1 MKKIRV
7 LLADDHAVVR
17 AGLKALVDGQP
28 DLEVVAE
35 AGDGPTALRLAA
47 AAKPDVAVLDFAMP
61 GLDGAETAERLRQV
75 SPGTRSLALTVHEDR
90 SYLKQVLQAGASGY
104 VLKRSAAE
112 ELIHAI
118 RAVAA
123 GGVYLDPALA
133 GRVVE
138 GYVGEAAAGGTA
150 AVELSDREAEVLRLI
165 AQGFANKE
173 IAARLGVSIKTV
185 ETYKARSMQKL
196 GLNSRVDIIR
206 YALGRGWL
214 QDG

>member
-1 MKKIRV
+1 M
-7 LLADDHAVVR
+7 
-17 AGLKALVDGQP
+17 
-28 DLEVVAE
+28 
-35 AGDGPTALRLAA
+35 
-47 AAKPDVAVLDFAMP
+47 
-61 GLDGAETAERLRQV
+61 
-75 SPGTRSLALTVHEDR
+75 
-90 SYLKQVLQAGASGY
+90 
-104 VLKRSAAE
+104 
-112 ELIHAI
+112 
-118 RAVAA
+118 AA

>member
-138 GYVGEAAAGGTA
+138 GYVGEAAAGGAA

>member
-1 MKKIRV
+1 VKKIRV

-61 GLDGAETAERLRQV
+61 GLDGAATAERLRQV
-75 SPGTRSLALTVHEDR
+75 SPCTRSLALTVHEDR

-138 GYVGEAAAGGTA
+138 GYVGEPAAGGTA

>member
-1 MKKIRV
+1 MKKIRD

-112 ELIHAI
+112 ELIHAS

>member
-1 MKKIRV
+1 VKKIRV

-104 VLKRSAAE
+104 VLKQSAAE